1 MPHHEGAMQSRPY
14 NAYSLSMSIERIR
27 NYILENAQKE
37 AEQIIKTAEEQFR
50 TQVEETKL
58 TMEKQYLEML
68 HTEEE
73 RLKENMKRTL
83 TTLKRE
89 YKMKLLEAKNSAID
103 NVLARAIERI
113 QLLPDEDYLALIGKW
128 LAKIPDHL
136 EGELFVNARDLKRIT
151 DAFVDNINKK
161 RKARIKLHTLTTI
174 DIKGGFIL
182 KTEHFEIDYTLDAI
196 ARNIRTT
203 LTPKLKEM
211 LGLDRYVN

>member
-1 MPHHEGAMQSRPY
+1 MATNVGARQPHPY
-14 NAYSLSMSIERIR
+14 NFNSLFMSIERIR
-27 NYILENAQKE
+27 NYILENAQRE
-37 AEQIIKTAEEQFR
+37 AEHIIKTAEEQFR

-58 TMEKQYLEML
+58 TLERQYLEML

-73 RLKENMKRTL
+73 RLKENMERTL

-103 NVLARAIERI
+103 DVLARAIDRI
-113 QLLPDEDYLALIGKW
+113 QSLPDEDYLALIGKW
-128 LAKIPDHL
+128 LANIPNHL

-151 DAFVDNINKK
+151 DAFIDNINKK
-161 RKARIKLHTLTTI
+161 RKARINLHTLTTI

-203 LTPKLKEM
+203 LTPKLNEM